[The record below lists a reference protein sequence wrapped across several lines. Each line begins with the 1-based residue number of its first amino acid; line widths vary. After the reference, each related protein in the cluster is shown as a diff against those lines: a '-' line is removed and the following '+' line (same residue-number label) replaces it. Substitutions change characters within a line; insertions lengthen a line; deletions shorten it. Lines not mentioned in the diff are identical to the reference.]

1 MHEDG
6 PRVAML
12 LTEREAECL
21 LEILLATEPS
31 DLTDQLLCR
40 VAEAQRLLNRHKVD
54 SVAARPGP
62 PCCTS
67 RAA

>member
-6 PRVAML
+6 QRVAML
-12 LTEREAECL
+12 LSEEEAACL
-21 LEILLATEPS
+21 LDILLATAPS
-31 DLTDQLLCR
+31 EMTDQLLCR
-40 VAEAQRLLNRHKVD
+40 IADVQRLLNRHRSEPVP
-54 SVAARPGP
+54 ARPGP